1 MLDRGDK
8 FYLAI
13 CNNTGAT
20 AIYNSAKNLFMSPM
34 SDGPVNFT
42 ISPDNLTMNLQHI
55 TKYGRS
61 FSIICI
67 PYAFKLLMHELQ
79 AMNIQLRIITEDNI
93 NQFDNMN
100 YSTNIDDL

>member
-1 MLDRGDK
+1 
-8 FYLAI
+8 
-13 CNNTGAT
+13 
-20 AIYNSAKNLFMSPM
+20 MSPM

-93 NQFDNMN
+93 NQFDNELFN
-100 YSTNIDDL
+100 EHRRSLKTPDASPTEIVNSIKKN

>member
-1 MLDRGDK
+1 MLNRGDK

-20 AIYNSAKNLFMSPM
+20 AIYNSARIYLWE

-79 AMNIQLRIITEDNI
+79 AMNIQLRIITG
-93 NQFDNMN
+93 
-100 YSTNIDDL
+100 TT